1 MRSPGKQPMD
11 ELVLRPAA
19 LADVRILARQRRAMF
34 EAMRLLDP
42 AEGEELVVVQ
52 RTGIRRPLETPGP
65 KDTALP
71 TSQQAS
77 GSRWSDSNRRPAAYE
92 AAALPLSYIG
102 VRGIKRATRPTR
114 GNDTRPLRGSA
125 SSKPGTST

>member
-102 VRGIKRATRPTR
+102 TDPPQAGRHK
-114 GNDTRPLRGSA
+114 DTRP
-125 SSKPGTST
+125 GT